1 MTQERLDGPQAEAFV
16 SACAALA
23 REPAT
28 SPTWYELS
36 LRSLEAALGERPL
49 LPAPVLVFDVTAL
62 LNGERLQPVT
72 PPAVDAVREAV
83 RGYEDH
89 VLARLLADRRWPRV
103 SEAFLALPQSLR
115 AAAVG
120 LVVTQVLQRL
130 GLEGGTGVSIGVV
143 RRLVTKPPE
152 ELLEAGRQAL
162 YEPET
167 AARVVDGLTLMAK
180 AARRT
185 RELLSDA
192 EVFLVENLAALQTL
206 AARVALSQLAQVA
219 QAIEERLP
227 ARVRTQ
233 GFEDGDAPTQL
244 EEDSA
249 YPVGGF
255 SSISTSGSLENLVTS
270 ELVYMDR
277 EVRPDLFDV
286 RFVEGELLYYARD
299 ESVAVRRRR
308 TLVLVFDASLRSAAV
323 KDPGEQYQRLVWLLG
338 ATAALVRKLS
348 AWLDTDALH
357 FELVFAGAAEDAAL
371 HEEEAVL
378 GLLLREYRERG
389 QLDLARAESAAQ
401 AVTMARRAH
410 GQRARAFVL
419 ASKFPGGLEGEA
431 APDVVVEASGPL
443 PRVHW
448 SAPGPAREDVKTG
461 AADAWAGVA
470 LELLD
475 GLLKRR

>member
-1 MTQERLDGPQAEAFV
+1 MTQERLDGPQAEAFL

-23 REPAT
+23 RESAT

-36 LRSLEAALGERPL
+36 LKALEAALGERPL

-72 PPAVDAVREAV
+72 PPAVEAVREAL

-103 SEAFLALPQSLR
+103 AEAFLALPRALR
-115 AAAVG
+115 ASAVG

-130 GLEGGTGVSIGVV
+130 GLEGGTGVSPGVV
-143 RRLVTKPPE
+143 RRLVTRAPDA
-152 ELLEAGRQAL
+152 LLEAGRQAL
-162 YEPET
+162 YQPDVS
-167 AARVVDGLTLMAK
+167 ARVVEGLTAMAR

-192 EVFLVENLAALQTL
+192 EVFLIENLAALQTL

-219 QAIEERLP
+219 QALEERLP
-227 ARVRTQ
+227 ARIRTQ
-233 GFEDGDAPTQL
+233 SFEHGDAPTPL

-255 SSISTSGSLENLVTS
+255 SSLSTSGSLENLVTS
-270 ELVYMDR
+270 ELIYMDR
-277 EVRPDLFDV
+277 AARPDLFDV
-286 RFVEGELLYYARD
+286 RFVESALLYYSRD

-308 TLVLVFDASLRSAAV
+308 ALVLIFDASLRAAAV
-323 KDPGEQYQRLVWLLG
+323 KDAGESYQRLVWLMG
-338 ATAALVRKLS
+338 AMAALVRRLS
-348 AWLDTDALH
+348 AWLDTEALR
-357 FELVFAGAAEDAAL
+357 FELVFTGAVEDAAL

-389 QLDLARAESAAQ
+389 QLTLGRAETAAQ
-401 AVTMARRAH
+401 AVSRARRAH
-410 GQRARAFVL
+410 GPRAKAFVL
-419 ASKFPGGLEGEA
+419 AAKFPPGLEGDA
-431 APDVVVEASGPL
+431 APDAVIDAGGPL

-448 SAPGPAREDVKTG
+448 ATPTAQREAVKTG
-461 AADAWAGVA
+461 AAEAWAATA

-475 GLLKRR
+475 GVLRRR